1 MPRTRLSGASDRRHG
16 ARRSSASRNT
26 ASRNTAS
33 RNTASRNTASRG
45 VRGGGGGG
53 LKGRVMNIL
62 HFGPGNRHSRRL
74 LLTGW
79 VSIALTGVL
88 VMGTLYAYAQYRGL
102 LDGIDHI
109 AVTDLGKRPPHYNNA
124 LNLLLIGSDSRSGK
138 NGKIGGHDGIS
149 GQRSDTVMIVH
160 ISPGRKR
167 IYVLSFPRDSVVPIY
182 QCDKEP
188 GFAGQV
194 AQAAGNIEQLNST
207 FAYGGPGCL
216 WKTLEQTTGIRIDD
230 FIELNFTGF
239 ISVINALGGV
249 EVCLPT
255 PIEPSAYDHLKLS
268 AGHHFLFGYKALE
281 FWRLREDFGL
291 GSDLQRIQR
300 DQLLMVALVQR
311 ILKTGVL
318 HSPSR
323 TYSIV
328 SAIVHAHALTTDN
341 GLTPQKL
348 LGIGESMS
356 GISRKSV
363 QFIEVPVVE
372 YQPEPNWVQFDP
384 TQAPKLFSA
393 VAHDDKL
400 PKLHKPKKGA
410 KGKGT
415 KGKGKGKGKATTTP
429 AKSGAPKL
437 LSASDVSV
445 EVLNGSGVQGIAGTT
460 GTALTSRGFHV
471 LGAASALT
479 SDGAPDFSYVK
490 SVVEYSSAADL
501 PAAET
506 VAAQLSDV
514 TLQLNSSVPAG
525 TVDLIL
531 GSDFSALQTVKQ
543 SQSTSPG
550 NLAGQYNGYTGGTNV
565 CKGYGSAFS
574 SI

>member
-1 MPRTRLSGASDRRHG
+1 
-16 ARRSSASRNT
+16 
-26 ASRNTAS
+26 
-33 RNTASRNTASRG
+33 
-45 VRGGGGGG
+45 V
-53 LKGRVMNIL
+53 L
-62 HFGPGNRHSRRL
+62 HFGPVNRYSRRL

-109 AVTDLGKRPPHYNNA
+109 AVTDLGKRPPQYNKA
-124 LNLLLIGSDSRSGK
+124 LNLLLIGSDSRSGR
-138 NGKIGGHDGIS
+138 NGKIGGHQGIS

-188 GFAGQV
+188 GFAGQA
-194 AQAAGNIEQLNST
+194 AQPAGNVEQLNAT

-216 WKTLEQTTGIRIDD
+216 WKTLEQTTGIRIDN

-255 PIEPSAYDHLKLS
+255 AIEPSPYDHLKLS
-268 AGHHFLFGYKALE
+268 AGRHFLYGYKALE

-318 HSPSR
+318 HSP
-323 TYSIV
+323 TKAYSIV

-341 GLTPQKL
+341 GLTPQRL

-356 GISRKSV
+356 GISRKNV

-372 YQPEPNWVQFDP
+372 YQPDPNWVQFDP

-393 VAHDDKL
+393 VAHDVKL

-410 KGKGT
+410 KGKGSR
-415 KGKGKGKGKATTTP
+415 GKATTKP
-429 AKSGAPKL
+429 AKSGASKL

-471 LGAASALT
+471 LGASSALT

-501 PAAET
+501 RAART

-531 GSDFSALQTVKQ
+531 GSDFTALKPVRQ
-543 SQSTSPG
+543 SQPTSPG
-550 NLAGQYNGYTGGTNV
+550 NLASQYNGYTGGTNV
-565 CKGYGSAFS
+565 CRGYGTAFLS
-574 SI
+574 S

>member
-1 MPRTRLSGASDRRHG
+1 
-16 ARRSSASRNT
+16 
-26 ASRNTAS
+26 
-33 RNTASRNTASRG
+33 
-45 VRGGGGGG
+45 
-53 LKGRVMNIL
+53 
-62 HFGPGNRHSRRL
+62 
-74 LLTGW
+74 
-79 VSIALTGVL
+79 
-88 VMGTLYAYAQYRGL
+88 MGTLYAYAQYRGI

-109 AVTDLGKRPPHYNNA
+109 AVTDLGKRPPQYNKA

-138 NGKIGGHDGIS
+138 NGKIGGHHDIS

-167 IYVLSFPRDSVVPIY
+167 IYVLSFPRDSVVPVY

-188 GFAGQV
+188 GFAGQA
-194 AQAAGNIEQLNST
+194 AQPAGNIEQLNAT

-216 WKTLEQTTGIRIDD
+216 WKTLEHTTHIRIND

-255 PIEPSAYDHLKLS
+255 AIEPSPYDHLKLS
-268 AGHHFLFGYKALE
+268 AGRHFLYGYRALE

-318 HSPSR
+318 HSPAK

-348 LGIGESMS
+348 LDVGESMS

-363 QFIEVPVVE
+363 QFIEVPVIE
-372 YQPEPNWVQFDP
+372 YQPEPDWVQFDP

-393 VAHDDKL
+393 VAHDVKL

-410 KGKGT
+410 KGKGA
-415 KGKGKGKGKATTTP
+415 KGAKGKATTKS
-429 AKSGAPKL
+429 AKPGPTKL

-471 LGAASALT
+471 LGAASAL
-479 SDGAPDFSYVK
+479 SSAGAPDFSYVK

-514 TLQLNSSVPAG
+514 TLQLNSSVTAG

-531 GSDFSALQTVKQ
+531 GSDFSALKSVKQ